1 LPAKN
6 TDIQGKKMT
15 AKKSMKIISVCF
27 GTSLLMFQVAQAND
41 ETGEACGGYA
51 RAGFIETD
59 VDNTSD
65 ESAYAIGGEF
75 ACKVELNESIN
86 IQLGVSTSIDPGVNT
101 GNDSSLHGDFFD
113 KHKDSYAMLG
123 EASLNFNYDEL
134 QAHLGRQIFDS
145 PHMDSD
151 DLRMVP
157 NRFEAYQLNYGVN
170 ENIDLG
176 FAYVTK
182 MSGWENGID
191 QSDFVDVGEAYGAD
205 NGDAYVAWAAY
216 EQNGLALQSWAY
228 SLEDIAN
235 IFYAEAIYGAD
246 LNDNIAWEVGLQ
258 YDHGSETGSNKLGD
272 IDADTWGAT
281 ATITNQYFTISAA
294 YNRNSGDHGALAS
307 LGGGPFFTSMEDQ
320 TLDAVEGD
328 DARAAVIGIE
338 GEVLEG
344 LTIGFAVSEFRASSK
359 NDYHVKENN
368 FYMNYEWNEAFL
380 IETMYADIDDK
391 NSSDDSDQMRIIL
404 TYQFDGLF

>member
-1 LPAKN
+1 
-6 TDIQGKKMT
+6 MT
-15 AKKSMKIISVCF
+15 AKKIVRIISVCL
-27 GTSLLMFQVAQAND
+27 GSSLLMVQTAQAND
-41 ETGEACGGYA
+41 DTENACGGYA

-59 VDNTSD
+59 VDNNSK

-75 ACKVELNESIN
+75 GCKVDLNENIN
-86 IQLGVSTSIDPGVNT
+86 IQLGVSTSVDPGVNT
-101 GNDSSLHGDFFD
+101 GNNSSLHGDFFD
-113 KHKDSYAMLG
+113 EDKDSYAMLG
-123 EASLNFNYDEL
+123 EATLNFNYEDFE
-134 QAHLGRQIFDS
+134 ANLGRQIFDS

-205 NGDAYVAWAAY
+205 DGDAYVAWAAY
-216 EQNGLALQSWAY
+216 EQDGLALQAWGY
-228 SLEDIAN
+228 NLEDIAN

-246 LNDNIAWEVGLQ
+246 FNDNVSWEVGLQ
-258 YDHGSETGSNKLGD
+258 YDHGSETGSDKLGD

-281 ATITNQYFTISAA
+281 AAITNQYFTISAA
-294 YNRNSGDHGALAS
+294 YNRNSGGHGALSS

-338 GEVLEG
+338 GEVVEG
-344 LTIGFAVSEFRASSK
+344 LTIGFAASEFRASSK
-359 NDYHVKENN
+359 NDYHVQENN

-391 NSSDDSDQMRIIL
+391 NSSDDTDQVRIIL
-404 TYQFDGLF
+404 TYQFDGPF

>member
-1 LPAKN
+1 
-6 TDIQGKKMT
+6 MT
-15 AKKSMKIISVCF
+15 AKRSMKVISVCL
-27 GTSLLMFQVAQAND
+27 GTSLLFAQTAQASD
-41 ETGEACGGYA
+41 AEEQFCGGYA

-59 VDNTSD
+59 VDNNAT
-65 ESAYAIGGEF
+65 ESAYAVGGEF
-75 ACKVELNESIN
+75 GCKVDLNENIN
-86 IQLGVSTSIDPGVNT
+86 IRLGVSTSIDPGFNT

-113 KHKDSYAMLG
+113 KDKDSYAMLG
-123 EASLNFNYDEL
+123 EASLNFNYEDFE
-134 QAHLGRQIFDS
+134 AHLGRQIFDS

-205 NGDAYVAWAAY
+205 NGDAYVAWATY
-216 EQNGLALQSWAY
+216 EQDDLALQAWGY
-228 SLEDIAN
+228 NLEDIVN

-246 LNDNIAWEVGLQ
+246 FNDNVAWEVGLQ
-258 YDHGSETGSNKLGD
+258 YDHGSETGSDKLGD
-272 IDADTWGAT
+272 IDADTWGVSA
-281 ATITNQYFTISAA
+281 AITNQYFTVSAA
-294 YNRNSGDHGALAS
+294 HNRNNGDTGALAS

-328 DARAAVIGIE
+328 NARATTLGIE
-338 GEVLEG
+338 GEVVEG
-344 LTIGFAVSEFRASSK
+344 LTVGFVASEFRADNK

-368 FYMNYEWNEAFL
+368 FYMNYEWNDAFL
-380 IETMYADIDDK
+380 LETIYADIDDK
-391 NSSDDSDQMRIIL
+391 NSSDDTDQIRIIL
-404 TYQFDGLF
+404 TYQFDGPF